1 MKNRVHTT
9 YREMSP
15 NHRAQPKSAAT
26 KRRIRR
32 SLIVT
37 GVLSAASLAV
47 PSALA
52 APATAQTTRH
62 ATTTSCVS
70 GVKGIPP
77 RGSAYVGAAASGTQ
91 SMDSLQAQLSTP
103 LREHRAYF
111 EANQIKSA
119 VSVTKADLAAGRI
132 PWISFKVPYSWAD
145 MANGMG
151 DAWAADI
158 SRQLAAVGGPIWIAF
173 YHEPEGNGPIQDW
186 VRMQKRLGPIVHANS
201 NNIAYTVIYS
211 AWNITYGGYPLS
223 SVFPTGAGV
232 NILGVD
238 IYNQYNV
245 RGTKMMDPM
254 RFIPVFQ
261 SWADGHGI
269 RWAIAETGYTAEQ
282 SNIDGYWLD
291 TMYNDAVA
299 NGAAVVSY
307 FDSSLNSVADWTLDT
322 SLKIDSY
329 QRILSTSAALC

>member
-1 MKNRVHTT
+1 
-9 YREMSP
+9 MS
-15 NHRAQPKSAAT
+15 AT
-26 KRRIRR
+26 KRRVRR
-32 SLIVT
+32 SLIVI

-52 APATAQTTRH
+52 APGAAHSTPSTA
-62 ATTTSCVS
+62 TTSCVN

-77 RGSAYVGAAASGTQ
+77 QGSAYVGAAASGNQ
-91 SMDSLQAQLSTP
+91 SMDGLQAQLSTP

-111 EANQIKSA
+111 EQNQIKNA

-145 MANGMG
+145 MAGGMG
-151 DAWAADI
+151 DAWATDI
-158 SRQLAAVGGPIWIAF
+158 TRQLAVVGGPIWIAF
-173 YHEPEGNGPIQDW
+173 YHEPENNGPIQDW
-186 VRMQKRLGPIVHANS
+186 VRMQKRLAPIVHANS

-223 SVFPTGAGV
+223 SVFPTGVGV

-261 SWADGHGI
+261 SWADSHGI

-282 SNIDGYWLD
+282 SNIDAYWLD
-291 TMYNDAVA
+291 TLYNDAVA
-299 NGAAVVSY
+299 NGAAAVSY

-322 SLKIDSY
+322 ALKIDSY
-329 QRILSTSAALC
+329 QRILSTSTRLC